1 MKPSA
6 TSDNRPIN
14 ADRTVSPAGSNR
26 VCGQRLLLVDHD
38 VAAGDRLTDALVS
51 AGGLVTRA
59 FTSFEAMDLLL
70 VQKHRFDAIILE
82 MDLPD
87 FKGCNLCVQ
96 LRGSGVQVPIVML
109 SHLADIADIIRG
121 LEAGANDYLVKP
133 FRIASLLARLRA
145 HARSYER
152 SRHAVL
158 SLGPHSFHPGKR
170 LWHDSSGTRPVRL
183 TAKEAA
189 LFQVLYQTKGTP
201 VDRLRLI
208 REVLGE
214 HASADSNAME
224 AMIFRLRQ
232 KIEPAPHRPQFL
244 LKVPSG
250 YCLTDRGG
258 RANGK
263 RQSLH
268 QHERGSRATTS
279 EQAAALARERRGPVS
294 RFIQWGLTPSGMS
307 DRDDAT

>member
-1 MKPSA
+1 MAIRS
-6 TSDNRPIN
+6 
-14 ADRTVSPAGSNR
+14 GSNR
-26 VCGQRLLLVDHD
+26 SIPADPNSNAADGNPVSRQRLLLVDPD
-38 VAAGDRLTDALVS
+38 VAAGDLLAAALVG

-59 FTSFEAMDLLL
+59 FTSVEAMDLLL
-70 VQKHRFDAIILE
+70 VQKRRFDAIILE

-87 FKGCNLCVQ
+87 FPGCNLCVQ
-96 LRGSGVQVPIVML
+96 LRGSDVQVPIVML
-109 SHLADIADIIRG
+109 SHLAETADIIRG

-145 HARSYER
+145 HTRSYER

-158 SLGPHSFHPGKR
+158 SLGPNSFHAGKR

-189 LFQVLYQTKGTP
+189 LFQVLYQTKGKP

-208 REVLGE
+208 RQILGE

-232 KIEPAPHRPQFL
+232 KIEPAPRRPQFL

-250 YCLTDRGG
+250 YCLTDRGV

-268 QHERGSRATTS
+268 QLERGARATTS
-279 EQAAALARERRGPVS
+279 EQGSALARERRGPVS